1 MIRIQV
7 MESPAFLCT
16 YGLFS
21 FYSNAI
27 CDCRRQMTAHHA
39 HRQRRGGMASQCD
52 SDDDYDFIRRVNMVM
67 NHYTELSKGSQGLL
81 CSPIVIVI
89 LMVKLARYDYR
100 KSCPI
105 KCRRC
110 LHA

>member
-1 MIRIQV
+1 MRL
-7 MESPAFLCT
+7 SAA
-16 YGLFS
+16 
-21 FYSNAI
+21 N
-27 CDCRRQMTAHHA
+27 
-39 HRQRRGGMASQCD
+39 GGTSSLQYD

-67 NHYTELSKGSQGLL
+67 NHCTELSKGSQGLL

-105 KCRRC
+105 KCVVACIGVLLILLCRYATMYIAIVSGW
-110 LHA
+110 HANSI

>member
-1 MIRIQV
+1 MRL
-7 MESPAFLCT
+7 SAA
-16 YGLFS
+16 
-21 FYSNAI
+21 N
-27 CDCRRQMTAHHA
+27 
-39 HRQRRGGMASQCD
+39 GGTSSTRAAASQCD

-67 NHYTELSKGSQGLL
+67 NHCTELSKGSQGLL

-110 LHA
+110 LLACIGDSRRLAAHAATTILCIYYS